1 MYCEKT
7 GNACVATRING
18 QFVDTRGRPVKPSTA
33 VEMGKIGIP
42 PSYTNVC
49 VMAKT
54 NKLRATAKD
63 KTGRLQYFYG
73 WKHKKDA
80 QNAKYTRIA
89 KAAKRMGPLR
99 EKFRQLMRSDDSKEK
114 AVGLSYIMMD
124 EFGMR
129 PGKKDGAKKGA
140 AAEEEQEDRGEWDEA
155 VNDTASDSDKASHE
169 FMCYSVE

>member
-129 PGKKDGAKKGA
+129 PGKKDGAKRSA
-140 AAEEEQEDRGEWDEA
+140 AAQSPSKKGKYGL
-155 VNDTASDSDKASHE
+155 S
-169 FMCYSVE
+169 